1 MLPGR
6 RPRIGE
12 VEPFSVRVEQGRLEI
27 SFGIARLP
35 LEADA
40 LPRDAVRV

>member
-1 MLPGR
+1 MAALYGPTAPDGDGR
-6 RPRIGE
+6 
-12 VEPFSVRVEQGRLEI
+12 VRVEHGRLEI